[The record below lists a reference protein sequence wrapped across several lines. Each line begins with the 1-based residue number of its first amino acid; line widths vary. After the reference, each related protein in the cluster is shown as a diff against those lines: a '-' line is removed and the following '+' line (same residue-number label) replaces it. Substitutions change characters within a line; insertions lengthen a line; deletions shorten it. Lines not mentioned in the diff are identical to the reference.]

1 MKNILSEINKEAM
14 ANPLGLIERAERDY
28 LKEIESIAK
37 KIADDDDIKIVSIAG
52 PSASGK
58 TTTAHILCDTLESL
72 GETTNVVSLD
82 NFYLPVD
89 KLPIL
94 EDGTRDIE
102 SVNSLDKQLIEKC
115 FTQIVETG
123 KTVLPMF
130 DFTKKVRI
138 ENALPIDISKHG
150 IIIVEGL
157 HGLNP
162 IITDLAPEKNIF
174 KIYISVNSSICDE
187 NGKMLMS
194 SRQIRLVRRTLRD
207 MVFRAS
213 PADVTLSLW
222 NNVVE
227 GEKKHLYCFKG
238 TADVQLKTLHL
249 YEPCVYR
256 NDFLKLKDQ
265 VSYGTPCYD
274 YFMKTADVL
283 EKFES
288 IDSSLVPYDSLIR
301 EFIGG
306 GRYN

>member
-1 MKNILSEINKEAM
+1 MKNTLSLINNEAKTD
-14 ANPLGLIERAERDY
+14 PRGLVERAEKDY
-28 LKEIESIAK
+28 LKEIESIASR
-37 KIADDDDIKIVSIAG
+37 IADNEDIKIVSIAG

-58 TTTAHILCDTLESL
+58 TTTAHILCDMLENL

-82 NFYLPVD
+82 NFYLPVER
-89 KLPIL
+89 LPIL

-102 SVNSLDKQLIEKC
+102 SVNSLDTQLIEKC
-115 FTQIVETG
+115 FTQIVKTG
-123 KTVLPMF
+123 KAVLPKF

-138 ENALPIDISKHG
+138 KNALPIDITKHG

-162 IITDLAPEKNIF
+162 IITDLVPSKNIF
-174 KIYISVNSSICDE
+174 KIYISVNSSIYTDD
-187 NGKMLMS
+187 GKKIMS

-213 PADVTLSLW
+213 PANVTLSLW

-227 GEKKHLYCFKG
+227 GEKKHLYCFKE
-238 TADVQLKTLHL
+238 TADVQLKTLHI

-256 NDFLKLKDQ
+256 DKFLELKNQ
-265 VSYGTPCYD
+265 VVSGTPCYD
-274 YFMKTADVL
+274 YFMKTADAL
-283 EKFES
+283 ERFGS
-288 IDSSLVPYDSLIR
+288 IDGTLVPYDSLIR